1 MSGALEIAAIG
12 MRTQQRA
19 LDAIANNV
27 SNMNTPAFKGTELR
41 FSELI
46 SDVATP
52 ASEVRSLRSDPVSGV
67 ELLLSPLID
76 SQGKLQATGDQFDLA
91 IDGNGF
97 IELMGPS
104 GQTLLWRGGKLKVL
118 EDGTL
123 ATAGGIPLKA
133 NISISED
140 LATLRIDRAG
150 KVMATLGDSTTEVEL
165 GTIGLVKVGDP
176 ALLDRLAGGIYSV
189 KEEAGLS
196 EGAAGEDGRGHFVQA
211 SLEQSNVDLNKEMV
225 NLIITQRA
233 YAASAQ
239 MLKAADELYSIANN
253 LRS

>member
-27 SNMNTPAFKGTELR
+27 SNMNTPAFKGSELR

-46 SDVATP
+46 SAAATQT
-52 ASEVRSLRSDPVSGV
+52 ADARSSRIDPISGV

-76 SQGKLQATGDQFDLA
+76 AQGKLQSTGDPLDIA
-91 IDGNGF
+91 IDGTGF
-97 IELMGPS
+97 MELMGPA
-104 GQTLLWRGGKLKVL
+104 GQTMLWRGGKLKIL

-123 ATAGGIPLKA
+123 ATAAGFPLKA
-133 NISISED
+133 NISVPED
-140 LATLRIDRAG
+140 AATLRIDRSG
-150 KVMATLGDSTTEVEL
+150 KVMVTLGDAPDEVEL
-165 GTIGLVKVGDP
+165 GIINLVKISDP
-176 ALLDRLAGGIYSV
+176 TLIERLAGGVYSV
-189 KEEAGLS
+189 QDETIVT
-196 EGAAGEDGRGHFVQA
+196 EGGAGEDGLGQLVQA
-211 SLEQSNVDLNKEMV
+211 SLEQSNVDLNREMV
-225 NLIITQRA
+225 NLIVTQRA
-233 YAASAQ
+233 YSASAQ